1 MLVAVLAVSSDED
14 LVVITDS
21 GIVMRMSQNQI
32 STLGRATQGVRLIR
46 LKDDQKVATVSL
58 VMKEE
63 ENGEEVTET
72 PTVEETTD
80 TETNE

>member
-1 MLVAVLAVSSDED
+1 M
-14 LVVITDS
+14 
-21 GIVMRMSQNQI
+21 NQV

-63 ENGEEVTET
+63 LNDENFSEEL
-72 PTVEETTD
+72 VE
-80 TETNE
+80 NENIKSEQST